1 MTILDLQRMFNR
13 ALDHTFSRSKLL
25 LTSAILAMCG
35 LLTVFFRGLAFH
47 ASEWVVMSLTFLP
60 IFLCAG
66 VLLSLGIILTRTYH
80 HEIKYK
86 ESSLKHIFE
95 RSWEIVIGASYFCV
109 PIILCYLLMWV
120 TFGVFLVL
128 KEIPALGEPIG
139 VVLSFGPFL
148 LNLGSV
154 LLCILNIAILFFV
167 TPAVALKS
175 FDPISVSQIIARRLG
190 GDIFSNML
198 LVLVAALPLAFVF
211 GILSLAAVLTG
222 STYIEADTS
231 LHVAMHWFFIMIPY
245 TALASPAVV
254 FFFNFAAEG
263 HVHMRRA
270 LQQEQVL

>member
-1 MTILDLQRMFNR
+1 MTISDLQRMFNR

-25 LTSAILAMCG
+25 LTTGILAMCG

-60 IFLCAG
+60 IFLCGG
-66 VLLSLGIILTRTYH
+66 VLLSLGIVLTRLYH
-80 HEIKYK
+80 NEVKGK
-86 ESSLKHIFE
+86 EVSLKYILE

-109 PIILCYLLMWV
+109 PIILSYLLMWV
-120 TFGVFLVL
+120 LLGVFLIL
-128 KEIPALGEPIG
+128 KEIPALGDPIG

-154 LLCILNIAILFFV
+154 LLCILNVAILFFV

-175 FDPISVSQIIARRLG
+175 FDPVSVSQIIARRLSS
-190 GDIFSNML
+190 DVFSNLL
-198 LVLVAALPLAFVF
+198 LVFVAALPIAFVF
-211 GILSLAAVLTG
+211 GVLSVAAVLTG
-222 STYIEADTS
+222 STYIEASTS
-231 LHVAMHWFFIMIPY
+231 LHVALHWFFIMLPF

-270 LQQEQVL
+270 LQQEQPA